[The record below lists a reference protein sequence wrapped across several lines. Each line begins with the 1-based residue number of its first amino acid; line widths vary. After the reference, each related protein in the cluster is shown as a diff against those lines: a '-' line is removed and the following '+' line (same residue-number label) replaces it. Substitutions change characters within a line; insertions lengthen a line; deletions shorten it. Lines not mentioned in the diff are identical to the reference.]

1 MNRLMVFKAATIY
14 AISGRL
20 MFRTWYQL
28 RGLLSRPSFRD
39 KIGKVITHTLP
50 IKDIDKGFNLILS
63 KQASKVVLTP
73 NW

>member
-1 MNRLMVFKAATIY
+1 MNRLLIFRAATIY
-14 AISGRL
+14 GISGRL
-20 MFRTWYQL
+20 MFRTWYQV
-28 RGLLSRPSFRD
+28 RGLLSRPSFRN
-39 KIGKVITHTLP
+39 KISQVITHTLP